1 MAGGRRPAS
10 YVSRARHNTGVQ
22 RNTAY
27 DPTPTPPVPSTQGP
41 SLPLWIPSIWQ
52 PPPLN
57 SSVSPTSSDVNIQQ
71 ESQHDR
77 NRSDASS
84 ALAAALDSAVQSAVV
99 RALGQATSPSSPH
112 VRTAS
117 SVSDQGGEDSEAAW
131 VARER
136 ELTSLVDSLQEQ
148 LDKRNDELRKLGD
161 KVQAMERRLRMETMA
176 SRKREERLAKDVNTR
191 MKNLADSVAEGELR
205 LGSQIQAAQE
215 QVKSNHG
222 GIARLKTAQKGS
234 DAEVRSLR
242 KSTQE
247 ISAEM
252 RQLDINVCSEIEKS
266 WCQVEEFG
274 QSVKDA
280 LAKVNSIEPTDEPSE
295 RTKDLEK
302 MERALDSAV
311 EDVSVMRPKLKRLEA
326 QVADV
331 AKQTQDMSA
340 LNYGFQE
347 GMREN
352 VVKVT
357 QAIEGLGS
365 SVAQLRGQIMSCDNL
380 RKEDVHTRLD
390 GLESNVKALKKL
402 IESNLRTQVSAESI
416 VKEQVSLI
424 TKHVC
429 VAMRQYTARR
439 ISENNS
445 LIDQALRARVPDYA
459 KNEGQFVLVRE
470 QDTDGNESI
479 DIQRSSEV
487 SSTASS

>member
-10 YVSRARHNTGVQ
+10 YVSGARHNSGVQ
-22 RNTAY
+22 RSTSY
-27 DPTPTPPVPSTQGP
+27 DPTPAPPVSSTQGP

-57 SSVSPTSSDVNIQQ
+57 SSVSPPSSDAHTQQ
-71 ESQHDR
+71 VSQHDR
-77 NRSDASS
+77 SRSDTSS

-99 RALGQATSPSSPH
+99 RALGQATSPSSPY

-117 SVSDQGGEDSEAAW
+117 SASDQGVEDSEAAW
-131 VARER
+131 VTRER

-161 KVQAMERRLRMETMA
+161 KVQAMERRMMMETLA
-176 SRKREERLAKDVNTR
+176 TKKKEERFAKDVNTR
-191 MKNLADSVAEGELR
+191 VKNLSNSIADSEQR
-205 LGSQIQAAQE
+205 LGSRIQAALE
-215 QVKSNHG
+215 EIKANHG
-222 GIARLKTAQKGS
+222 GMARLKTAQKGS
-234 DAEVRSLR
+234 DAEARSLR
-242 KSTQE
+242 KRTQE
-247 ISAEM
+247 IAADM
-252 RQLDINVCSEIEKS
+252 RQLEINVCSEIEKS
-266 WCQVEEFG
+266 WCQIEEFG

-280 LAKVNSIEPTDEPSE
+280 LAKVNDIEPGHETIDSTEDLAKVE
-295 RTKDLEK
+295 RT
-302 MERALDSAV
+302 LDGVV
-311 EDVSVMRPKLKRLEA
+311 EDVSSMRPKLKRLEA
-326 QVADV
+326 QVVDI

-365 SVAQLRGQIMSCDNL
+365 SVAQLRSQIMSCDNL
-380 RKEDVHTRLD
+380 HKEDVHTRLN
-390 GLESNVKALKKL
+390 GLESNIKALKKL
-402 IESNLRTQVSAESI
+402 IESNLRTQVSAEGI

-429 VAMRQYTARR
+429 VAMRQYTTRR

-470 QDTDGNESI
+470 QDTDGNESV